1 MIYNNMI
8 KKLGKG
14 LKSLVPVC
22 VLTIAPLAASAQ
34 NNDDEITIIDPNGQQ
49 EVFEVPEALT
59 NEVDSLLKL
68 YHSQMYLTPDGD
80 CQYRDENPYFSDEVY
95 KERLQRMPNIMEM
108 PYNEVVRKFIDR
120 YASRMRRAVGYW
132 LGASNFYMPI
142 FEQALETYNMP
153 LELRYLPVIESGL
166 NPKATSR
173 VGAAGLWQFMLVTG
187 KQYGLTVNSLVDERR
202 DPIKSSYAA
211 AHFLSDLYKI
221 FGDWNLVIAA
231 YNCGP
236 ENINRAIHR
245 AGGERD
251 YWKIYPYLPKETRGY
266 VPAFIAANYI
276 MNYYCEHNI
285 CPMRTQLPAKSDTV
299 VVNRDVHLKQ
309 VAAVCQ
315 LSLEE
320 LRTLNPQYRRDI
332 VNGSSGPSI
341 IRLPEMAVNTF
352 IDYEDSIYNYN
363 TETLLTKRSEVAVEE
378 AKPEVMRYTPTTYT
392 APRQMSRHERRAL
405 AASNKSSRHDRKVS
419 REERR
424 SKHKADREDR
434 HSKKGKR
441 GKGKREV
448 SQSVTIKE
456 GQTLSEIAR
465 KNHTTVDKLK
475 KLNGIK
481 GSNIRAGKKLKVK

>member
-8 KKLGKG
+8 KKLGQG

-22 VLTIAPLAASAQ
+22 VLTLAPLAASAQ

-95 KERLQRMPNIMEM
+95 KERLMRMPNIMEM

-332 VNGSSGPSI
+332 VNGSSAPSI

-405 AASNKSSRHDRKVS
+405 AASNKSSRHDRKLS

-434 HSKKGKR
+434 HSRKSKR
-441 GKGKREV
+441 GKGKKEV

>member
-8 KKLGKG
+8 KKFGKG

-22 VLTIAPLAASAQ
+22 VLTLAPLAASAQ
-34 NNDDEITIIDPNGQQ
+34 NIDDEITIIDPNGQQ

-95 KERLQRMPNIMEM
+95 KERLMRMPNIMEM

-285 CPMRTQLPAKSDTV
+285 CPMRTQLPGTV
-299 VVNRDVHLKQ
+299 T
-309 VAAVCQ
+309 C
-315 LSLEE
+315 
-320 LRTLNPQYRRDI
+320 T
-332 VNGSSGPSI
+332 
-341 IRLPEMAVNTF
+341 
-352 IDYEDSIYNYN
+352 
-363 TETLLTKRSEVAVEE
+363 
-378 AKPEVMRYTPTTYT
+378 
-392 APRQMSRHERRAL
+392 
-405 AASNKSSRHDRKVS
+405 
-419 REERR
+419 
-424 SKHKADREDR
+424 
-434 HSKKGKR
+434 
-441 GKGKREV
+441 
-448 SQSVTIKE
+448 
-456 GQTLSEIAR
+456 
-465 KNHTTVDKLK
+465 
-475 KLNGIK
+475 
-481 GSNIRAGKKLKVK
+481 

>member
-22 VLTIAPLAASAQ
+22 VLTLAPLAASAQ

-95 KERLQRMPNIMEM
+95 KERLMRMPNIMEM

-332 VNGSSGPSI
+332 VNGSSAPSI

-405 AASNKSSRHDRKVS
+405 AASNKSSRYDRKLS

-434 HSKKGKR
+434 HSRKSKR